1 MSVTTVEL
9 KPSLRIAGTGYE
21 RHASGVCDLYM
32 TIGPTGFSCASTSP
46 SARRFLSFEHWELD
60 QPLTN
65 SMLDQIFAGS
75 TLLQPSHPYRKV
87 HCNLHG
93 KETMFIPSSLF
104 DATNLKEQMQ
114 LAFGDS
120 VSEKFIQSE
129 ELPMMQIYNCYTC
142 NPKIIS
148 SISSLYRHTEF
159 HHVSATRL
167 RYLSA
172 ISGPGKEVL
181 VLIDLEGTEMN
192 ITAVKSSSLLFYNSF
207 EFKTPEELTYYM
219 LLVFEQLKLNPETV
233 EVFFTGNTHK
243 EDAAFLLASKYVANC
258 RLAGLPGVYTYESEF
273 SFLDAN
279 RHFNLF
285 CGPVCVS

>member
-1 MSVTTVEL
+1 MSIADTDL
-9 KPSLRIAGTGYE
+9 KPNLRIAGTGYE
-21 RHASGVCDLYM
+21 RNASGVCDLYM
-32 TIGPTGFSCASTSP
+32 TIGPNSFSCATTSP
-46 SARRFLSFEHWELD
+46 SARRFLSFEFWELD
-60 QPLTN
+60 QTLSPFLLN
-65 SMLDQIFAGS
+65 QIFNGS
-75 TLLQPSHPYRKV
+75 TLLKSNHTYRKV
-87 HCNLHG
+87 NGILFG
-93 KETMFIPSSLF
+93 KESMFIPSSLF
-104 DATNLKEQMQ
+104 DATNLKEQMT
-114 LAFGDS
+114 LAFGDGIAN
-120 VSEKFIQSE
+120 KLIQSE
-129 ELPMMQIYNCYTC
+129 ELPMMQIHSCYTS
-142 NPKIIS
+142 NSSIIS
-148 SISSLYRHTEF
+148 TISNHFRHAEF

-181 VLIDLEGTEMN
+181 VVIDLNGAEMN
-192 ITAVKSSSLLFYNSF
+192 ITAVKSSSLLFHNSF
-207 EFKTPEELTYYM
+207 EFNTPEELTYYM

-243 EDAAFLLASKYVANC
+243 EDAAFQLASKYVANC